1 MAESLGVKNARW
13 DRKDGYVVPRNCY
26 NSYFYI
32 VEEPMNIIDK
42 FLIHGK
48 DFTGSCDGGSAA
60 HINLEEHLTKSQ
72 YKKLL
77 EVAIQADTPY
87 FTFNIPN
94 TVCNKCGYVT
104 KDYRKTCPS
113 CGSDDIDYLTRVI
126 GYLRRVS
133 NFSAER
139 QDEESMRYYAKI

>member
-1 MAESLGVKNARW
+1 
-13 DRKDGYVVPRNCY
+13 
-26 NSYFYI
+26 
-32 VEEPMNIIDK
+32 MNLIDK

-60 HINLEEHLTKSQ
+60 HVNLEEHLTKSQ

-94 TVCNKCGYVT
+94 TVCNECGHVT
-104 KDYRKTCPS
+104 KNREDNCPK

-126 GYLRRVS
+126 GLTKQTFHTVMYVKTQNMLETPKD
-133 NFSAER
+133 F
-139 QDEESMRYYAKI
+139 DTKM

>member
-1 MAESLGVKNARW
+1 
-13 DRKDGYVVPRNCY
+13 
-26 NSYFYI
+26 
-32 VEEPMNIIDK
+32 VEEPMNLIDK

-60 HINLEEHLTKSQ
+60 HVNLEEHLTKSQ
-72 YKKLL
+72 YKKFL

-94 TVCNKCGYVT
+94 TVCNKCGHVT